1 MTAGKGS
8 PMRTEDVSPRF
19 ADLDTWPAPDL
30 VAGLIEGQMAAVAAV
45 RAASAALSVAV
56 EAAADRL
63 SGSTGRLVYAGAGTS
78 GRLAVQDGAELLP
91 TYGWPVERLAYLMAG
106 GEAALIHAV
115 EGAEDDRDAAAE
127 AVRVHGVGAA
137 DVVVC
142 VAASGGTP
150 FTVAVADAARTAGA
164 LTIGLANNADA
175 RLLAAVAHPILLPT
189 GAEVVAGSTRL
200 AAGTAQKAALNT
212 FSTAL
217 MVRLKRIYSNLM
229 VDLASS
235 NIKLEGRRI
244 AMLRRIVEVDDD
256 AAASALQAAGG
267 HVKLAALIARGL
279 DRKTARGL
287 LDRHGGDLRSALAS
301 LR

>member
-1 MTAGKGS
+1 
-8 PMRTEDVSPRF
+8 MRTEDVSPRF
-19 ADLDTWPAPDL
+19 AGLDTWPAPDL
-30 VAGLIEGQMAAVAAV
+30 VAALVEGQMAAVAAV
-45 RAASAALSVAV
+45 RTASTALSAAV

-63 SGSTGRLVYAGAGTS
+63 SGDKGRLVYAGAGTS

-91 TYGWPVERLAYLMAG
+91 TYGWPVERLVYLMAG

-137 DVVVC
+137 DVVIC

-150 FTVAVADAARTAGA
+150 FTVAVAEAARAAGA

-175 RLLAAVAHPILLPT
+175 RLLTAVEHPILLLT
-189 GAEVVAGSTRL
+189 GPEVVAGSTRL
-200 AAGTAQKAALNT
+200 AAGTAQKSALNT

-217 MVRLKRIYSNLM
+217 MVRLKHTYSNLM

-235 NIKLEGRRI
+235 NIKLESRRV
-244 AMLRRIVEVDDD
+244 AMLRRIVDVGDD
-256 AAASALQAAGG
+256 AAAAALRAAGG
-267 HVKLAALIARGL
+267 HVKLAVLIARGL
-279 DRKTARGL
+279 DRETAHGL
-287 LDRHGGDLRSALAS
+287 LDRHGGDLRAALAT
-301 LR
+301 LPA